1 MFEYGVKSKPASQ
14 DLVGSHIPAIVNKI
28 LTGSFTEGMA
38 LKNLFLTQAPIMA
51 IVPRVIPARLAGQ
64 TNLAQYK
71 TKGGFSRPQRVKSLL
86 LQSLIATLIYGAI
99 GNMPV
104 LARQTGATIIKNK
117 PASAKPQTENQPQL
131 PNVALSKDILYK
143 LTTSELAVQRGEWQ
157 SAFVTILSVAQQ
169 TRDPRLAKRAME
181 IAMGAQQMDESMA
194 ALRLWREL
202 APGSGEAEQYY
213 LSLMVVQNNF
223 TEIQKLFAE
232 KLRTSDLNE
241 QIALIHHAQRVL
253 ARLQDNKQA
262 FSTLEAILRP
272 YAETFDAHIALSRS
286 AYRNK
291 DSVRALAEALAA
303 TQLRPDSELA
313 VLTLAQASEP
323 QDALKLVA
331 AYLQRLPQAKEVRLA
346 YATMLIESKQLA
358 AAKQEFLY
366 LLSEQESKG
375 DSSTQSLYTLGAI
388 EMDLGQVDEAEKYF
402 TLFLQRV
409 TEEDDASPVYVN
421 LAQIALQRK
430 DKKTADQW
438 LAKVE
443 RKEGKNPAW
452 FTIQMRRAL
461 LIASEGQFTEARKF
475 LQTVTPEKDAE
486 KVQILQTEAQIMKD
500 AGQTLE
506 AFVLLQMALSEY
518 PGSTELI
525 YDFAMLA
532 EAQKQYPEMEAALK
546 QLIQMMPNNALA
558 YNALGYSYADRN
570 IELQSAQQLIEAANR
585 LNPNDPYILDS
596 LGWVKFRLK
605 KMSEAE
611 QFLRN
616 SFALRQD
623 IDVAVHLAEVL
634 WAQDKKTEAMQ
645 LFSDARKKDSNNS
658 LLKSTLERLGLNLP

>member
-1 MFEYGVKSKPASQ
+1 MFEYGVKSKPTLQ
-14 DLVGSHIPAIVNKI
+14 ELVSLLISATVNRIMTDSITK
-28 LTGSFTEGMA
+28 GMA
-38 LKNLFLTQAPIMA
+38 LKNLVLTQAHNMA
-51 IVPRVIPARLAGQ
+51 IVPRLTPATLAGQ
-64 TNLAQYK
+64 TNPAQFK
-71 TKGGFSRPQRVKSLL
+71 TKGLIARPQRVKSLL
-86 LQSLIATLIYGAI
+86 LQSLIATMIYGTI
-99 GNMPV
+99 GSNLV
-104 LARQTGATIIKNK
+104 WARQTGATIIKNK
-117 PASAKPQTENQPQL
+117 PTSPKVLTENQPPL

-157 SAFVTILSVAQQ
+157 SAFVTVLSVAQQ

-253 ARLQDNKQA
+253 ARMQDNKQA
-262 FSTLEAILRP
+262 FNTLETILRP
-272 YAETFDAHIALSRS
+272 FAETFDARIALSRG
-286 AYRNK
+286 AFRNK
-291 DSVRALAEALAA
+291 DSVRALAEARAA

-331 AYLQRLPQAKEVRLA
+331 DYLKRLPQAKEVRLA
-346 YATMLIESKQLA
+346 YATMLIENKQLA
-358 AAKQEFLY
+358 AAKQEFLF
-366 LLSEQESKG
+366 LLREQESKG
-375 DSSTQSLYTLGAI
+375 DSTTQSLYTLGAI
-388 EMDLGQVDEAEKYF
+388 EMDLAQIDEAEKYF

-430 DKKTADQW
+430 DKKTADLW

-443 RKEGKNPAW
+443 RKDGKNPAW

-461 LIASEGQFTEARKF
+461 LIASDGKYPDARKF
-475 LQTVTPEKDAE
+475 LQTVSPENDAE
-486 KVQILQTEAQIMKD
+486 RIQLLQTEAQIMKD

-506 AFVLLQMALSEY
+506 AFVLLQLALSEY
-518 PGSTELI
+518 PDSSELL

-532 EAQKQYPEMEAALK
+532 EMQKQYPEMEGALK

-570 IELQSAQQLIEAANR
+570 IELQSAQKLIEAANQ
-585 LNPNDPYILDS
+585 LSPNDPYILDS
-596 LGWVKFRLK
+596 LGWVKFRLNK
-605 KMSEAE
+605 LPEAE
-611 QFLRN
+611 QFLRS

-623 IDVAVHLAEVL
+623 VDVTVHLAEVL
-634 WAQDKKTEAMQ
+634 WAQDKKTEAIQ
-645 LFSDARKKDSNNS
+645 LFNDARKKDNNNA
-658 LLKSTLERLGLNLP
+658 LLRSTLERLGLVLP